1 MTCLDLRMARIYA
14 DELSHALSAQITME
28 RLGVTADFRAALT
41 ATQEAEHA
49 LRRIADQF
57 GLKLVPDAST
67 TPLVREGS
75 EHQMEAAQ

>member
-28 RLGVTADFRAALT
+28 RVGVMADFPAASKAIAET
-41 ATQEAEHA
+41 EHA

-57 GLKLVPDAST
+57 GLKLVPDDYS

-75 EHQMEAAQ
+75 EHLQAAE